1 MAQLYDTYPH
11 KHTTKGGQ
19 EVVISAYMPD
29 RYPQGVGTNYIGEV
43 EGYTYIPAMN
53 AGRGGYR
60 EGGQG
65 TPEDPNA
72 PGPSTWDQVK
82 PVAAVGG
89 AFALGNAAM
98 KPGGIKE
105 IASNIT
111 SIPNQLY
118 SWGKGSVEEAK
129 GLLHGLTGGG
139 EVAGTAA
146 SSSIPAGY
154 AVASDG
160 VTLINTSTGA
170 AQVGTA
176 VNGGALMSDGS
187 VVGGEASG
195 LFGSETMAAAA
206 PYVLPAIGAGI
217 LTDTLM
223 KDRGKGSNSIRG
235 GLAGG
240 IAAAPWAASL
250 GPWGM
255 GAAILGGGLL
265 GLGGGGMLNHKS
277 TKEYQAERRNALI
290 NAGVT
295 GYEDFM
301 KQIDPSKDPNY
312 GIAPDMN
319 ALTPEQ
325 VWGTQGVFDTFRNDW
340 FGKYSE
346 DDRREI
352 SRRLIEAN
360 MFKSDKGDLI
370 IHSDN
375 QAQAKQIA
383 ADYEKEKGMQE
394 EEEEDQNV

>member
-11 KHTTKGGQ
+11 AHTTKGGQ
-19 EVVISAYMPD
+19 EVVISGYMPD
-29 RYPQGVGTNYIGEV
+29 RYPEGVGTNYIGEV

-53 AGRGGYR
+53 QGRGGYR

-65 TPEDPNA
+65 APDDPNA
-72 PGPSTWDQVK
+72 SGPSVFDQVK
-82 PVAAVGG
+82 PVAAVAGTY
-89 AFALGNAAM
+89 ALGQAAM

-105 IASNIT
+105 IASNVT

-118 SWGKGSVEEAK
+118 QWGKGSVEEAK
-129 GLLHGLTGGG
+129 GLLDGLTGAGSAPTMGADGFVTSEAANAAWGG
-139 EVAGTAA
+139 NAAVPTEAG
-146 SSSIPAGY
+146 
-154 AVASDG
+154 
-160 VTLINTSTGA
+160 
-170 AQVGTA
+170 
-176 VNGGALMSDGS
+176 M
-187 VVGGEASG
+187 
-195 LFGSETMAAAA
+195 FGSETMSAAA

-240 IAAAPWAASL
+240 LAAAPWMSAL

-277 TKEYQAERRNALI
+277 TKDYQAERRDALI

-312 GIAPDMN
+312 GVAPDMN

-340 FGKYSE
+340 LGKYSE

-352 SRRLIEAN
+352 SRRLIEAG
-360 MFKSDKGDLI
+360 MFQGDKGDLI

-375 QAQAKQIA
+375 QDKAKQIA
-383 ADYEKEKGMQE
+383 TDYEKEKGIQDE
-394 EEEEDQNV
+394 EEEEDN